1 LVDFSFTEEEEV
13 FRKTLRE
20 LLSEVLAPRARE
32 IDRNC
37 RIPREVISA
46 LAESGILLLTVKP
59 EYGGQGASWV
69 MGTIATEEIARADP
83 SVATAVFHLVEA
95 SWGKIVER
103 YAKPELAKE
112 VLSRAAKG
120 EGFVGICSTEP
131 QGGSDVAGFRTI
143 AKKEGDH
150 WVLNGEKTYI
160 SGIVEAKEVDG
171 GYVTLVKTKPEA
183 GSRGI
188 SLFYLPINAQ
198 GIETG
203 LFDDMGRCGI
213 STGWIRLNNVKLT
226 EDHLIGRVNEGFEIA
241 MEGFN
246 RARVFVS
253 AGCTGS
259 AMAMFDYTRDYV
271 KNRVLFGRTLA
282 SFEGIQFPLVD
293 YYSKIE
299 AARLVMYKAAWMVD
313 QYDQG
318 NATLRD
324 VGFWAAMAKLL
335 APEIAVDA
343 IKEFMKA
350 TGAYGYTKDT
360 PLEMAMRGVLSYYVG
375 AEGGQNIMRLILARF
390 LFGSEHLPYKQK

>member
-1 LVDFSFTEEEEV
+1 MVDFSFSEEEEV

-32 IDRNC
+32 IDRSC
-37 RIPREVISA
+37 RIPADVIKT

-69 MGTIATEEIARADP
+69 MGAIATEEIARADP

-103 YAKPELAKE
+103 YARPELAKE
-112 VLSRAAKG
+112 VLGRAAKG

-131 QGGSDVAGFRTI
+131 QSGSDVAGFRTL

-183 GSRGI
+183 GSKGI
-188 SLFYLPINAQ
+188 SLFWLPINIP
-198 GIETG
+198 GVETG

-213 STGWIRLNNVKLT
+213 STGWIRLNDVKLP
-226 EDHLIGRVNEGFEIA
+226 EEYLIGSVNEGFGLA

-246 RARVFVS
+246 RARVFVA

-259 AMAMFDYTRDYV
+259 SMAMFDYTKEYV
-271 KNRVLFGRTLA
+271 KTRVVFGRSLA
-282 SFEGIQFPLVD
+282 SFEGVQFPMVD

-313 QYDQG
+313 QFDQG

-324 VGFWAAMAKLL
+324 VGIWAAMAKLL

-343 IKEFMKA
+343 LKEFMKA

-360 PLEMAMRGVLSYYVG
+360 PLEMALRGVLSYYVG
-375 AEGGQNIMRLILARF
+375 AEGGQNIMRLILGRF

>member
-1 LVDFSFTEEEEV
+1 MVDFSFSEEEEV
-13 FRKTLRE
+13 FRRTLRE
-20 LLSEVLAPRARE
+20 LLSEVLAPKARE
-32 IDRNC
+32 IDRGC
-37 RIPREVISA
+37 RIPADVIKT

-103 YAKPELAKE
+103 YAKPELAKDI
-112 VLSRAAKG
+112 LSRAAKG

-131 QGGSDVAGFRTI
+131 QSGSDVAGFKTL

-183 GSRGI
+183 GSKGI
-188 SLFYLPINAQ
+188 SLFWLPINTP

-203 LFDDMGRCGI
+203 IFEDMGRCGI
-213 STGWIRLNNVKLT
+213 STGWIRLNNVKLP
-226 EDHLIGRVNEGFEIA
+226 EDHLIGKVNGGFELA

-246 RARVFVS
+246 RARVFVA

-259 AMAMFDYTRDYV
+259 AMAMFEYTRDYV
-271 KNRVLFGRTLA
+271 KSRTVFGRSLA

-293 YYSKIE
+293 YYAKIE

-313 QYDQG
+313 QFDQG

-324 VGFWAAMAKLL
+324 VGIWAATVKLL

-343 IKEFMKA
+343 LKEFMKA
-350 TGAYGYTKDT
+350 TGAYGYTKDA
-360 PLEMAMRGVLSYYVG
+360 PLEMALRGVISYYVG
-375 AEGGQNIMRLILARF
+375 AEGGQNIMRLILGRF
-390 LFGSEHLPYKQK
+390 LFGPGHLPYKHK

>member
-1 LVDFSFTEEEEV
+1 MVDFSFTEEEEV

-20 LLSEVLAPRARE
+20 LLSEVLVPRAKE

-37 RIPREVISA
+37 RIPADVIKT

-59 EYGGQGASWV
+59 EYGGQGANWV

-95 SWGKIVER
+95 SWGKIVEK

-131 QGGSDVAGFRTI
+131 QGGSDIAGFKTV
-143 AKKEGDH
+143 AKREGDH

-188 SLFYLPINAQ
+188 SLFWLPINAP

-203 LFDDMGRCGI
+203 LLEDMGRCGI
-213 STGWIRLNNVKLT
+213 STGWIRLNNVRLP
-226 EDHLIGRVNEGFEIA
+226 EDHIIGKVNEGFELA

-246 RARVFVS
+246 RARVFVA

-259 AMAMFDYTRDYV
+259 AMAMFEYTRDYV
-271 KNRVLFGRTLA
+271 KGRTAFGRSLA
-282 SFEGIQFPLVD
+282 SFEGIQFPLVE
-293 YYSKIE
+293 YYSRIE
-299 AARLVMYKAAWMVD
+299 AVRLVTYKAAWMVD
-313 QYDQG
+313 QFDQG
-318 NATLRD
+318 NATLKE

-343 IKEFMKA
+343 LKEFMKA
-350 TGAYGYTKDT
+350 TGAYGYTKDA
-360 PLEMAMRGVLSYYVG
+360 PIEMALRGVISYYVG
-375 AEGGQNIMRLILARF
+375 AEGGQNIMRLILGRF
-390 LFGSEHLPYKQK
+390 LFGSEHLPYRQK

>member
-1 LVDFSFTEEEEV
+1 MVDFGFTEEEEV
-13 FRKTLRE
+13 FRETLRE

-32 IDRNC
+32 IDTKC
-37 RIPREVISA
+37 RIPNEVIKT
-46 LAESGILLLTVKP
+46 LAENGILLLTVKP

-69 MGTIATEEIARADP
+69 MGTIATEELARADP

-120 EGFVGICSTEP
+120 EGFVGINSTEP
-131 QGGSDVAGFRTI
+131 QSGSDVAGFKTL
-143 AKKEGDH
+143 AKKEDGY
-150 WVLNGEKTYI
+150 WVLNGEKTFI
-160 SGIVEAKEVDG
+160 SGIVEAKELDG

-183 GSRGI
+183 GSRGMSI
-188 SLFYLPINAQ
+188 VWLPINLP

-213 STGWIRLNNVKLT
+213 STGWMRLNNVKIP
-226 EDHLIGRVNEGFEIA
+226 EDYIIGEVNEGFGIA

-246 RARVFVS
+246 RARVFVA

-259 AMAMFDYTRDYV
+259 AMGMFDYAREYV
-271 KNRVLFGRTLA
+271 KNRVVFNRSLA

-293 YYSKIE
+293 YYSRLE
-299 AARLVMYKAAWMVD
+299 ATRLVIYKAAWMID
-313 QYDQG
+313 QFDQG
-318 NATLRD
+318 NVTLKEA
-324 VGFWAAMAKLL
+324 GLWAAMAKLL
-335 APEIAVDA
+335 APELSVDA

-360 PLEMAMRGVLSYYVG
+360 PLEMALRGVMSYYVG
-375 AEGGQNIMRLILARF
+375 AEGGQNIMRLIVGRF
-390 LFGSEHLPYKQK
+390 LFGKEHLPYKK